1 MPAMK
6 NRELDLSEFPVGT
19 VTEFTTLVCLACIF
33 DIFTKQLGLAPRTAF
48 SEIKRHT
55 PEIEE
60 LTTRSAKR
68 PYFDSDEKHPHC
80 PYCKSAK
87 RWNRARRTLQDAGA
101 QLRQNGDMDGIFVF
115 NPADKPQ
122 VDLVLS
128 LVRPRQK
135 RILSDDQRRVLADR
149 MAVARNKKAA

>member
-1 MPAMK
+1 MPVMK
-6 NRELDLSEFPVGT
+6 NRELDLSEFPAGT

-68 PYFDSDEKHPHC
+68 PYFDSDEKHHIVRIANLQSVGSRVSIPIAS
-80 PYCKSAK
+80 KAV
-87 RWNRARRTLQDAGA
+87 RRLMRRA
-101 QLRQNGDMDGIFVF
+101 
-115 NPADKPQ
+115 
-122 VDLVLS
+122 
-128 LVRPRQK
+128 
-135 RILSDDQRRVLADR
+135 
-149 MAVARNKKAA
+149 ARC